1 MRSLLFPGFV
11 AIIYGVL
18 FIFFPDKAFLA
29 FIGSMSIFWRIGIAL
44 SLVFFLIFALNLFL
58 RPSYLTRLLG
68 KESGIKGV
76 VISAIAGIV
85 SVGPIYAW
93 YPLLKELRVRGAK
106 LSLIAIFLNNRAVKP
121 VLLPI
126 MISYFGWV
134 YVLIFTL
141 TSILGSVSC
150 GFLVGLATREG
161 VENINK
167 TQVR

>member
-1 MRSLLFPGFV
+1 MRSLLFPCCV

-18 FIFFPDKAFLA
+18 FILVPDKAFIALR
-29 FIGSMSIFWRIGIAL
+29 GSMSIFLRIGIAL

-58 RPSYLTRLLG
+58 RPSHLTNLLG

-76 VISAIAGIV
+76 IISTIAGIV

-93 YPLLKELRVRGAK
+93 YPLLKEVRARGAK
-106 LSLIAIFLNNRAVKP
+106 ASLIAMFLNNRAVKP

-126 MISYFGWV
+126 MISYFGWK

-141 TSILGSVSC
+141 TTIFGSLTC
-150 GFLVGLATREG
+150 GFLVGMATRE
-161 VENINK
+161 
-167 TQVR
+167 